1 MVDFC
6 IFVNLYQALDH
17 MTGVLAQDRQDEE
30 IVGYAL
36 DTLANVCSPDTF
48 DEEDE
53 EGKIV
58 HEKANVGEQFT
69 EIFLKVRQWQTNWK
83 AKWIFQVGG
92 TTYFLFSSM
101 SPTYRLRWMSWKT
114 TTFECG
120 GQPSAF

>member
-1 MVDFC
+1 MVDSF
-6 IFVNLYQALDH
+6 IFVNLHQALDH

-69 EIFLKVRQWQTNWK
+69 EIFLKVRQK
-83 AKWIFQVGG
+83 AKWIFQLGG
-92 TTYFLFSSM
+92 TTSYF
-101 SPTYRLRWMSWKT
+101 
-114 TTFECG
+114 
-120 GQPSAF
+120 SA

>member
-1 MVDFC
+1 M
-6 IFVNLYQALDH
+6 LTGTPTPLHQALDH

-69 EIFLKVRQWQTNWK
+69 EIFLKVRQK

-92 TTYFLFSSM
+92 TTFYF
-101 SPTYRLRWMSWKT
+101 
-114 TTFECG
+114 
-120 GQPSAF
+120 SA